1 VLRIGIDCRLAGL
14 SHAGIGRYISSFVP
28 KVLSLLQDEAEVVLF
43 CSTKEQARDL
53 CFAKSPRIEIVIAPY
68 KHYSLAEQTVFLSV
82 LNKQKLDL
90 LHVPHFNV
98 PYFYAGTFVVTIH
111 DLLWHKQRGLQVTTL
126 NPVVYW
132 LKYFFYTHIV
142 ARAVS
147 RAKKIFVPSQTI
159 ATELA
164 ATYPIAKEK
173 TVVTYEGVGDSLL
186 KVQLPTL
193 ARKTNTL
200 LYVGSLYPHK
210 NIAIVLQLLQQHP
223 ELKLE
228 VVTARSAFVKR
239 VKQQITAL
247 KVQNQVQFFL
257 SIDDRAL
264 AKRYREATALIQ
276 PSFSEGFGLTGL
288 EALMQ
293 NTPVLASD
301 IPIFHEIY
309 QAYATFFDP
318 RNITSL
324 ETAWNSVA
332 THKQE
337 VTLPDNFSKRYN
349 WDTLAKQTLD
359 VYRNA
364 LT

>member
-1 VLRIGIDCRLAGL
+1 MLSIGIDCRLAGV

-28 KVLSLLQDEAEVVLF
+28 KVLDALSSEAKVVLF
-43 CSTKEQARDL
+43 CSNKVQAREL
-53 CFAKSPRIEIVIAPY
+53 CPKTQPNVEIVITPY
-68 KHYSLAEQTVFLSV
+68 KHYSLAEQTLFLSV
-82 LNKQKLDL
+82 LNKQHLDL

-98 PYFYAGTFVVTIH
+98 PFFYTKAFVVTIH

-126 NPVVYW
+126 HPLLYW
-132 LKYFFYTHIV
+132 LKYFFYTRIV
-142 ARAVS
+142 ARTVS
-147 RAKKIFVPSQTI
+147 RAKSILVPSQTI
-159 ATELA
+159 AHELA
-164 ATYPIAKEK
+164 TTYPKTKQK

-186 KVQLPTL
+186 KAKQPKMT
-193 ARKTNTL
+193 RKITTL

-210 NIAIVLQLLQQHP
+210 NITIVLQLLQQHP

-228 VVTARSAFVKR
+228 IVTARSAFVER
-239 VKQQITAL
+239 VKQQIAAL

-264 AKRYREATALIQ
+264 AEHYRQATALIQ

-288 EALMQ
+288 EALLQ

-309 QAYATFFDP
+309 QKHATFFDP
-318 RNITSL
+318 RNLASL

-332 THKQE
+332 NSKQN
-337 VTLPDNFSKRYN
+337 TKLPNSFIKRYN

-359 VYRNA
+359 VYRSA
-364 LT
+364 LN